1 MTIFYNQPSDLNELS
16 RINEFNFPIEF
27 FLKDNAPVKH
37 NATPS
42 TSKAR
47 LDLIQHDNS
56 YEARVD
62 LAGYKKEQLEIS
74 IHDHK
79 ISVKASKP
87 AEEESKKSDEQRY
100 LISEINSA
108 PSISRTWRL
117 PEHITEDNI
126 HAAYDNGLLTLRY
139 SRHAPES
146 E

>member
-1 MTIFYNQPSDLNELS
+1 
-16 RINEFNFPIEF
+16 
-27 FLKDNAPVKH
+27 
-37 NATPS
+37 
-42 TSKAR
+42 
-47 LDLIQHDNS
+47 
-56 YEARVD
+56 RVD

-87 AEEESKKSDEQRY
+87 AEESKKSDEQRY
-100 LISEINSA
+100 LISELNST

-117 PEHITEDNI
+117 PEHVTEDNI

-146 E
+146 EPKKISIR